1 MKLKKKLSIYHILQH
16 GIARAAFCLV
26 SSKDKIK
33 EADKQA
39 AD

>member
-1 MKLKKKLSIYHILQH
+1 MKLKKQLSIDHVIEH

-26 SSKDKIK
+26 SSKDKK
-33 EADKQA
+33 GADKQA